1 MIINIGIGDED
12 DGGDDYEDNNQED
25 DNENCE
31 VVGGGDD
38 VTDDGGDDDD
48 DDYIKLDKYRL
59 VGWPEAFG
67 GYEGPASTYQAA
79 DSIIAIFIILLAMM
93 LMNIMT

>member
-38 VTDDGGDDDD
+38 DGGDAAD
-48 DDYIKLDKYRL
+48 DDYIKPDI
-59 VGWPEAFG
+59 GWLAG
-67 GYEGPASTYQAA
+67 QRHLAA
-79 DSIIAIFIILLAMM
+79 TRARQVPTRPLIVLSPFSSFCWWR
-93 LMNIMT
+93 